1 MNASEQA
8 LKARMKADALL
19 LKQRMVLQRLNET
32 AETERHYRI
41 ISEAERAGRIAA
53 GTEFPL
59 LFFPCL
65 FEERLACEPTASREG
80 AGAGPAGIPATGVKL
95 PVGPRGAAD
104 GRNNRGQEW
113 TPTGAKLPGLPGF
126 PRLQSQSLGAGSYLM
141 LLRRSRGAAPRGRRF
156 ASTLEGMGWG

>member
-1 MNASEQA
+1 
-8 LKARMKADALL
+8 MKADALL

-65 FEERLACEPTASREG
+65 FEERLARESATSRKG
-80 AGAGPAGIPATGVKL
+80 AGADPAGMPADGIKL
-95 PVGPRGAAD
+95 PAGPRGATEA
-104 GRNNRGQEW
+104 GNSRGQLW
-113 TPTGAKLPGLPGF
+113 TPAGANLPGF
-126 PRLQSQSLGAGSYLM
+126 QRLQSQSLGAGSYLI
-141 LLRRSRGAAPRGRRF
+141 LLRQTHGAAARGRRF